1 MATLPPLAGTRLG
14 GLRGSVVDYIRKPLD
29 STYSASNRPVLFGL
43 ATRWTMGAIFSSI
56 RRICLDLSAIISEL
70 SQTKHSFDSLLA
82 RISTVTPPVPNS
94 SLSYWQED
102 PPFPNLVDVQSPNLP
117 TTADIIV
124 IGSGISGAS
133 AAYTILNQ
141 SDKLGISPEI
151 VVLEA
156 RDLCTGA
163 TGRNGG
169 HIKCS
174 PYVEYAGLKA
184 RFGVQQ
190 AKKLLS
196 FQRRNLA
203 VILDFVRQNDLLKA
217 SEAREVQTVDVFT
230 DEEMWIKAKRM
241 VQELRQDIPDMA
253 KDIVVHDGTEAC
265 EVSFIFFI
273 FLLCLIAY

>member
-1 MATLPPLAGTRLG
+1 MATLPPLAATRLG

-82 RISTVTPPVPNS
+82 RISIVTPPVPNS

-141 SDKLGISPEI
+141 SDKIGISPEI

-169 HIKCS
+169 HIKC
-174 PYVEYAGLKA
+174 
-184 RFGVQQ
+184 
-190 AKKLLS
+190 
-196 FQRRNLA
+196 
-203 VILDFVRQNDLLKA
+203 
-217 SEAREVQTVDVFT
+217 
-230 DEEMWIKAKRM
+230 
-241 VQELRQDIPDMA
+241 
-253 KDIVVHDGTEAC
+253 
-265 EVSFIFFI
+265 
-273 FLLCLIAY
+273 